1 MEACK
6 KHSTKI
12 IQSIGKPF
20 ALGLPSIL
28 YSQASTENTNQLTVG
43 DASNPAESTI
53 RQVTLYRDQALVTRE
68 VIIPTGQGVGEFVV
82 RGLPSHVVLNS
93 LFAEST
99 SGLEVRGLRI
109 SQQESVVRDPASD
122 VSMRVESGENQLSQ
136 DGLYRRIQYPRGIMR
151 WDLDVPAERFGE
163 KAFDLE
169 YTSTVEFDRN
179 RVLTAFDANNQK
191 RADLR
196 ELGSRPNNG
205 SGMGGMGGGM
215 GGNVGK

>member
-1 MEACK
+1 M
-6 KHSTKI
+6 I
-12 IQSIGKPF
+12 DRIP
-20 ALGLPSIL
+20 LPA
-28 YSQASTENTNQLTVG
+28 Q
-43 DASNPAESTI
+43 
-53 RQVTLYRDQALVTRE
+53 
-68 VIIPTGQGVGEFVV
+68 
-82 RGLPSHVVLNS
+82 
-93 LFAEST
+93 
-99 SGLEVRGLRI
+99 
-109 SQQESVVRDPASD
+109 ASD

-169 YTSTVEFDRN
+169 YTSAVEFDRN